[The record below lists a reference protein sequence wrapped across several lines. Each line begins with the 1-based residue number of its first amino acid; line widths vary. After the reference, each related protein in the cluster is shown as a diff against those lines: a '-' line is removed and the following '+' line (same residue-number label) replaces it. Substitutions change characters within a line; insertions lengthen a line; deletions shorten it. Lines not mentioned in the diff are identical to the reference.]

1 MSRPLI
7 GAAAVVQLS
16 SHPPERE
23 AGVAGSWVR
32 GRNHIPA
39 GDQAMPQRD
48 DELPEGT
55 DHIING
61 AMETGGGD
69 KAGGGST
76 GSGGTGASTGGV
88 STGGGGASSG
98 FIGASGGDGTGG
110 TATGG
115 GTGMSTNQA
124 GGQDNAGTEGG
135 GGVVEQLKGQ
145 ATALR
150 DQAGGRVREFA
161 EGGKT
166 RASDA
171 LDELSR
177 VVGDTAETIDEKL
190 GGEYGEYARKAADA
204 VSGFADTLR
213 RKDVDELY
221 DNVRDAVRKSPGIA
235 IGVAAIVGFTLVRL
249 IKSGMPEETEGEASG
264 GTGGSGSGGRR
275 GTGA

>member
-1 MSRPLI
+1 
-7 GAAAVVQLS
+7 
-16 SHPPERE
+16 
-23 AGVAGSWVR
+23 
-32 GRNHIPA
+32 
-39 GDQAMPQRD
+39 MPQRD
-48 DELPEGT
+48 KLPEGT

-61 AMETGGGD
+61 AMETGGGETGGIG
-69 KAGGGST
+69 GGGS
-76 GSGGTGASTGGV
+76 GRSQ
-88 STGGGGASSG
+88 TGGGGSSSG
-98 FIGASGGDGTGG
+98 FIGASAGNDTGG

-115 GTGMSTNQA
+115 GTNVSNDSGN
-124 GGQDNAGTEGG
+124 EGS
-135 GGVVEQLKGQ
+135 GGVVEQLRGQ

-171 LDELSR
+171 LDEIAR
-177 VVGDTAETIDEKL
+177 AVGDTAETIDERL
-190 GGEYGEYARKAADA
+190 GEEYGEYARKAADA

-235 IGVAAIVGFTLVRL
+235 IGIAAIVGFTLVRL
-249 IKSGMPEETEGEASG
+249 VKSGMPEETEGEGRSNRASG
-264 GTGGSGSGGRR
+264 G

>member
-1 MSRPLI
+1 VDVEDCSHCYGLVMNYMEVE
-7 GAAAVVQLS
+7 AAAYRRGDGGATFVACAGTGSGRRRFWIANTHLS
-16 SHPPERE
+16 
-23 AGVAGSWVR
+23 
-32 GRNHIPA
+32 
-39 GDQAMPQRD
+39 GDQTMPQPS

-61 AMETGGGD
+61 AMETGGGSG
-69 KAGGGST
+69 AGGAGQ
-76 GSGGTGASTGGV
+76 
-88 STGGGGASSG
+88 TGGGGSSSG

-115 GTGMSTNQA
+115 GAGMAGNQNQQNE
-124 GGQDNAGTEGG
+124 GGSG
-135 GGVVEQLKGQ
+135 GGVVEQLRDQ

-150 DQAGGRVREFA
+150 DQAGDRVREFA

-171 LDELSR
+171 LEELSR
-177 VVGDTAETIDEKL
+177 VVGETAETIDEKL
-190 GGEYGEYARKAADA
+190 GEEYGDYARKAADA

-235 IGVAAIVGFTLVRL
+235 IGVAAILGFTLVRL
-249 IKSGMPEETEGEASG
+249 VKSGMPEETEGEARSNRAASG
-264 GTGGSGSGGRR
+264 G
-275 GTGA
+275 GANAGA

>member
-1 MSRPLI
+1 
-7 GAAAVVQLS
+7 
-16 SHPPERE
+16 
-23 AGVAGSWVR
+23 
-32 GRNHIPA
+32 
-39 GDQAMPQRD
+39 MPQRD

-61 AMETGGGD
+61 AMETNGGD
-69 KAGGGST
+69 AGGST
-76 GSGGTGASTGGV
+76 GGASTGGV

-110 TATGG
+110 MTTGTGG
-115 GTGMSTNQA
+115 TSMSTDQGN
-124 GGQDNAGTEGG
+124 GGGISG
-135 GGVVEQLKGQ
+135 GGVVEQLRGQ

-171 LDELSR
+171 LDG
-177 VVGDTAETIDEKL
+177 VAKAVADTAETIDERL
-190 GGEYGEYARKAADA
+190 GEDYGEYARKAADA

-221 DNVRDAVRKSPGIA
+221 DDVRDAVRKSPGIA
-235 IGVAAIVGFTLVRL
+235 IGIAAVVGFTLVRL
-249 IKSGMPEETEGEASG
+249 IKSGMSEETEGEGRSNRSRGGRG
-264 GTGGSGSGGRR
+264 GTD
-275 GTGA
+275 A

>member
-1 MSRPLI
+1 
-7 GAAAVVQLS
+7 
-16 SHPPERE
+16 
-23 AGVAGSWVR
+23 
-32 GRNHIPA
+32 
-39 GDQAMPQRD
+39 MPQRD

-69 KAGGGST
+69 DSSGGST
-76 GSGGTGASTGGV
+76 GGGRTGASTGGV
-88 STGGGGASSG
+88 ATGGGGASSG

-110 TATGG
+110 TATGS
-115 GTGMSTNQA
+115 GTGGGSSMTSTQ
-124 GGQDNAGTEGG
+124 GTGQDNGGAG
-135 GGVVEQLKGQ
+135 GGVVEQLRGQ

-249 IKSGMPEETEGEASG
+249 IKAGMPEETEGEATG
-264 GTGGSGSGGRR
+264 GGSGSGRGGGRR

>member
-1 MSRPLI
+1 
-7 GAAAVVQLS
+7 
-16 SHPPERE
+16 
-23 AGVAGSWVR
+23 
-32 GRNHIPA
+32 
-39 GDQAMPQRD
+39 MPQRD

-69 KAGGGST
+69 ASAGG
-76 GSGGTGASTGGV
+76 A

-115 GTGMSTNQA
+115 GTSVSNDRT
-124 GGQDNAGTEGG
+124 DG
-135 GGVVEQLKGQ
+135 GGVVDQLKGQ
-145 ATALR
+145 ASALR

-161 EGGKT
+161 ESGKT

-177 VVGDTAETIDEKL
+177 VVGDTAGTIDERL
-190 GGEYGEYARKAADA
+190 GEDYGEYARKAADA

-221 DNVRDAVRKSPGIA
+221 GDVRDAVRKSPGIA
-235 IGVAAIVGFTLVRL
+235 IGIAAIVGFTLVRL
-249 IKSGMPEETEGEASG
+249 VKSGMSDENDG
-264 GTGGSGSGGRR
+264 GARDNRPTSGGSG
-275 GTGA
+275 A

>member
-1 MSRPLI
+1 
-7 GAAAVVQLS
+7 
-16 SHPPERE
+16 
-23 AGVAGSWVR
+23 
-32 GRNHIPA
+32 
-39 GDQAMPQRD
+39 MPQRD

-61 AMETGGGD
+61 AMETGEG
-69 KAGGGST
+69 GGGST
-76 GSGGTGASTGGV
+76 GGATA
-88 STGGGGASSG
+88 GGGASSG

-110 TATGG
+110 TAVGG
-115 GTGMSTNQA
+115 GTSMTSDQT
-124 GGQDNAGTEGG
+124 GGQGNGGDEGNSG
-135 GGVVEQLKGQ
+135 MVDQLRSQ

-177 VVGDTAETIDEKL
+177 VVGDTAGTIDEKL

-221 DNVRDAVRKSPGIA
+221 DNVRDAVRKSPAIA

-249 IKSGMPEETEGEASG
+249 IKSGMPEETEGEAG
-264 GTGGSGSGGRR
+264 AKPTGSRR
-275 GTGA
+275 GGNA

>member
-1 MSRPLI
+1 
-7 GAAAVVQLS
+7 
-16 SHPPERE
+16 
-23 AGVAGSWVR
+23 
-32 GRNHIPA
+32 
-39 GDQAMPQRD
+39 MPQRD

-69 KAGGGST
+69 EAGGGST

-115 GTGMSTNQA
+115 GTGGGTSMTSDLGT
-124 GGQDNAGTEGG
+124 GQDNGGNSGAG
-135 GGVVEQLKGQ
+135 GGVVEQLRGQ

-177 VVGDTAETIDEKL
+177 VVGDTAGTIDEKL

-213 RKDVDELY
+213 RKHVDELY

-249 IKSGMPEETEGEASG
+249 IKSGMPEETEGEATGGTTGSG
-264 GTGGSGSGGRR
+264 GGGSGGGGGRR

>member
-1 MSRPLI
+1 
-7 GAAAVVQLS
+7 
-16 SHPPERE
+16 
-23 AGVAGSWVR
+23 
-32 GRNHIPA
+32 
-39 GDQAMPQRD
+39 MPQRD

-61 AMETGGGD
+61 AMETGGSD
-69 KAGGGST
+69 DTGGGST
-76 GSGGTGASTGGV
+76 GVAGTSA

-110 TATGG
+110 TATGTGTGTGG
-115 GTGMSTNQA
+115 GTSMSTNQTS
-124 GGQDNAGTEGG
+124 GQDNGANSG
-135 GGVVEQLKGQ
+135 GGVVEQLRGQ

-249 IKSGMPEETEGEASG
+249 IKSGMPEETEGEA
-264 GTGGSGSGGRR
+264 TGGSGGSSGGGRR
-275 GTGA
+275 GSGA